1 MDLVY
6 NNSVMQSMTDMDHG
20 KEGMRLNNYRG
31 KHVSSAP
38 WQSSSPSFRRGR
50 HQVKNRRHRRVMI
63 VLLVLILIV
72 FCYPFLEAR
81 LLQTERKSL
90 KADDLP
96 MEANNLHI
104 VYLSD
109 IHYGFWFSD
118 GDLSRL
124 IARINNLRPD
134 LVLFGGDYA
143 TDNPSAVE
151 FFRALQKHGTL
162 HSRYGIYG
170 VIGET
175 DRGESDFT
183 CTQLTEAMTNAG
195 VTPLVNKTVPVNIAA
210 RQIFIAGVDDVNTG
224 KPDLKAVARAVSAE
238 DYVIFLS
245 HSPAVV
251 PDAQLATDKS
261 GNLGWFDLGLFGHT
275 HGGQM
280 LFFSS
285 LLGFDDDVP
294 DRYRSGWLKENRVD
308 LLVSR
313 GVGTSVWP
321 GRLFCFPQIH
331 YITLTY

>member
-1 MDLVY
+1 M
-6 NNSVMQSMTDMDHG
+6 NT
-20 KEGMRLNNYRG
+20 YRG

-38 WQSSSPSFRRGR
+38 WSTSSSSFRRGR
-50 HQVKNRRHRRVMI
+50 HQVRNRHRRRWGI
-63 VLLVLILIV
+63 FLVILALILL
-72 FCYPFLEAR
+72 CYPFIEAR
-81 LLQTERKSL
+81 LLQTERIKL
-90 KADDLP
+90 QADDLP
-96 MEANNLHI
+96 LEANNLRI

-118 GDLSRL
+118 GDLGRL
-124 IARINNLRPD
+124 VAKINNLRPD
-134 LVLFGGDYA
+134 LLLFGGDYA
-143 TDNPSAVE
+143 TDNQSAIS
-151 FFRALQKHGTL
+151 FFQSLQTKGTL

-175 DRGESDFT
+175 DRGDSDYS
-183 CTQLTEAMTNAG
+183 CRQLTEAMANAG
-195 VTPLVNKTVPVNIAA
+195 VTPLVNKAVPVNIAT
-210 RQIFIAGVDDVNTG
+210 RQIYIAGVDDVSVG
-224 KPDLKAVARAVSAE
+224 KPDLKSVARSVRSG

-245 HSPAVV
+245 HNPSVI
-251 PDAQLATDKS
+251 PDAQLVTDAS

-285 LLGFDDDVP
+285 MLGIDEEVP
-294 DRYRSGWLKENRVD
+294 DRYKSGWLKENRVD

-331 YITLTY
+331 CITVTY